1 MASKKETFYNNVIVA
16 LPDNV
21 RFQGE
26 NDREVSIGEL
36 GDFQHCKMIIP
47 DEMNSICV
55 IDGQHRIFAHYE
67 APTNEKYEKDI
78 AKLRKRLHLL
88 VTGLV
93 FPADMPNA
101 ERKRIQ
107 SEIFLDINDNTKK
120 VASNV
125 LMHIEMLK
133 DPFSDIGLARRVVEK
148 LNGERTFLKR
158 FELSSL
164 DESKI
169 KVAWTWIFQK
179 ITSPI
184 HRVSTENFQMK
195 CCKER
200 LALPKKNWESI
211 KPQ

>member
-1 MASKKETFYNNVIVA
+1 M
-16 LPDNV
+16 

-67 APTNEKYEKDI
+67 APANEKYEKDI

-120 VASNV
+120 VAS
-125 LMHIEMLK
+125 
-133 DPFSDIGLARRVVEK
+133 
-148 LNGERTFLKR
+148 
-158 FELSSL
+158 
-164 DESKI
+164 
-169 KVAWTWIFQK
+169 
-179 ITSPI
+179 
-184 HRVSTENFQMK
+184 K